1 MRRLSNTIGGRAF
14 AAAVIFIFIVSLFGA
29 ETALAQGSL
38 YEVTITNLTR
48 DQQFTPILIVTHDA
62 SVHLYELGSPAS
74 AELESLAETGNTA
87 PLTALLTGTPGV
99 LNIAT
104 SGGLLAPGA
113 SVTVQVLGGG
123 KFKQFS
129 VASMLIPTNDAFL
142 AVDAADLPRG
152 KREELVL
159 SAPAYDSGT
168 EPNDESCASIPGPF
182 FVECGG
188 PGGGAAPAGGEG
200 YVHVHAG
207 IHGGIGDLDESARD
221 WRNPV
226 ASVTV
231 RRVH

>member
-1 MRRLSNTIGGRAF
+1 MRRLTDTTGRAAF
-14 AAAVIFIFIVSLFGA
+14 AGAVVLMFLVSLFGA

-48 DQQFTPILIVTHDA
+48 DQQFTPILIVSHDE

-74 AELESLAETGNTA
+74 AELESLAENGDTT
-87 PLTALLTGTPGV
+87 PLTVLLTGTPGV
-99 LNIAT
+99 LNVAT
-104 SGGLLAPGA
+104 SAGLLAPGA
-113 SVTVQVLGGG
+113 SVTVQVQGGG
-123 KFKQFS
+123 RFKRLS

-142 AVDAADLPRG
+142 SVDAADLPRG

-168 EPNDESCASIPGPF
+168 EPNDETCASIPGPSF
-182 FVECGG
+182 AECGG
-188 PGGGAAPAGGEG
+188 PGGGGAPAGGEG

-207 IHGGIGDLDESARD
+207 IHGIGDLDESARD

-226 ASVTV
+226 ARVTV